1 MVEELL
7 LQDTTVAKHFPGT
20 CTKRPSNQLLRWDA
34 GITADWMHGMQCAVR
49 FASCFCLQMH
59 AREIQRCLT
68 SLVVWRTTTSAV
80 PAPILSSSMCVCI
93 CVCVCL
99 SVSVCLCVC
108 VCVCLCVCLCV
119 SVRACHCAAMP
130 DVATDCGIVCSGLLQ
145 SDTIGIRQASH
156 TTACEYQAILF
167 GPSYPSGLN
176 LGFHHSHSHKG
187 TGWRIWP
194 VDYQYFAQASSLS
207 LGAGLYTVKIQFA
220 KHAGASEVCVC
231 EVFDVKCLM

>member
-1 MVEELL
+1 MY
-7 LQDTTVAKHFPGT
+7 
-20 CTKRPSNQLLRWDA
+20 
-34 GITADWMHGMQCAVR
+34 
-49 FASCFCLQMH
+49 
-59 AREIQRCLT
+59 
-68 SLVVWRTTTSAV
+68 
-80 PAPILSSSMCVCI
+80 
-93 CVCVCL
+93 VCVCL
-99 SVSVCLCVC
+99 CLCVSVCVSVC
-108 VCVCLCVCLCV
+108 VCVCLCV

>member
-1 MVEELL
+1 MRCPLRFLL
-7 LQDTTVAKHFPGT
+7 LSSDARKGDSTLSDIPGRVAYHY
-20 CTKRPSNQLLRWDA
+20 KRSASTDLV
-34 GITADWMHGMQCAVR
+34 IVHVR
-49 FASCFCLQMH
+49 VHLC
-59 AREIQRCLT
+59 
-68 SLVVWRTTTSAV
+68 
-80 PAPILSSSMCVCI
+80 MCVF
-93 CVCVCL
+93 
-99 SVSVCLCVC
+99 VC